1 MTGGVGSEISAYVAE
16 HCFEY
21 LDAPVVRVASIDT
34 PVPFASKIEKEIYL
48 PINKI
53 EQKIKELLN
62 F

>member
-1 MTGGVGSEISAYVAE
+1 M
-16 HCFEY
+16 
-21 LDAPVVRVASIDT
+21 DAPVIRVASIDT

-48 PINKI
+48 PVNKI